1 MHFSSLN
8 FKEIFVKRT
17 IPVKTAAF
25 VDPLVE
31 VTFVNV
37 KRDGKETTV
46 VVRTQY
52 IMYFMNN
59 EGLLKNLYKVVQYV
73 FLFKDERDSFKV
85 HMTDT
90 IKKQPFYTFNLFKGH
105 LL

>member
-1 MHFSSLN
+1 M
-8 FKEIFVKRT
+8 KRT

-37 KRDGKETTV
+37 KRDRKETTV

-59 EGLLKNLYKVVQYV
+59 EGLLKNLYKLVQYV

-90 IKKQPFYTFNLFKGH
+90 IKKAAILHLQLF
-105 LL
+105 

>member
-1 MHFSSLN
+1 M
-8 FKEIFVKRT
+8 KRT

-59 EGLLKNLYKVVQYV
+59 EGLLKNLYKLVQYV

-90 IKKQPFYTFNLFKGH
+90 IKKAAILHLQLF
-105 LL
+105 

>member
-1 MHFSSLN
+1 MIILMNFPSFN
-8 FKEIFVKRT
+8 FKETFVKRT

-25 VDPLVE
+25 VDTLVE

-52 IMYFMNN
+52 FMYFMNN
-59 EGLLKNLYKVVQYV
+59 EGLLKNHYKLVQYV
-73 FLFKDERDSFKV
+73 FLFKDERNS
-85 HMTDT
+85 
-90 IKKQPFYTFNLFKGH
+90 
-105 LL
+105 

>member
-1 MHFSSLN
+1 M
-8 FKEIFVKRT
+8 KRT

-59 EGLLKNLYKVVQYV
+59 EGLLKNLYKLVQYV

-90 IKKQPFYTFNLFKGH
+90 IKKSSHFTPSTFLRVIFSR
-105 LL
+105 